1 MKGANG
7 TGVGER
13 QPRRLAQG
21 GRVDRSRPLRF
32 HFNGR
37 LCEGYAGDTLASALL
52 ANGVDVVGRSF
63 KFHRPR
69 GIMGRGA
76 EEPNAIVQV
85 GVGAATTPNLRATEI
100 PLRDGLTAVTIRGWP
115 SLHVDLLAVTGLFHR
130 MLSAGFY
137 YKTFLW
143 PRALWNWCEHGLR
156 KASGL
161 GVSPTLPDPDR
172 YDHRNAHCDVLV
184 AGGGPAGLAAALA
197 AARSGARVLVADEQ
211 SEFGGSLLWAPARI
225 NNAPAAVWLEQT
237 LQALAACPEA
247 RLLPRSAVLGY
258 YDHNFLTVL
267 ERCEEQPDPSLAARG
282 PRARLWR
289 VRARRVILAQGA
301 IERPLVFP
309 NNDRPGVMLASAVSE
324 YIHRY
329 GVCPG
334 RRGALFTN
342 NDWAYQAALDL
353 KAAGAEVA
361 AIIDCRAHGAGAIA
375 ADARAAG
382 IPILQGQ
389 VVVDVVGGGC
399 VRAAR
404 VAPLT
409 ADGKALGGPAQTID
423 CDLLAMSGGWNPA
436 VHLHSQAG
444 GKLVW
449 DPEHACLRPGETRQ
463 DHVSAG
469 AAQGVFDLQ
478 ACLEQGR
485 EAGLEAARACGFD
498 PPQPPPDVA
507 EAAPENPLQALW
519 RAPLPNPE
527 RQPPQ
532 FLDYQNDATVAD
544 VRQAARE
551 GFRSVEHVKR
561 YTALGFGT
569 DQGKLGNINGMAALA
584 ECLDEP
590 IAAVGTTTFR
600 PPYTPVPFG
609 ACAGAEVGP
618 LYEPTRKTALHRW
631 HEEAGAEFEVVGQW
645 LRPWHYP
652 QEGEDMEA
660 AVARECRAARQ
671 SLALMD
677 ASTLGKIEARGPDV
691 VAFLERIYTHNV
703 ARMKIGR
710 CAYGIMLGEDGMV
723 MDDGVMARLGEE
735 RFYLTTTTGGA
746 ASTLHWLE
754 RWLQTEWP
762 ELQVYLTSVSE
773 RWATLALVG
782 PNSRKLLQGLES
794 DIKFDP
800 ADFPFMAARSGFL
813 AGVPVRVFR
822 VSFSGE
828 LAFEINVESD
838 NAPALW
844 ERIMAAGAPDGITP
858 YGTETMH
865 VLRAEKGFVIVGQDT
880 DGSVS
885 PVDLGMQWLL
895 AADKD
900 YLGKRSLA
908 RPDALRADR
917 KQWVGLLSEDG
928 RTIPRE
934 GAQLVDFPSPRRGP
948 ETAQGHIT
956 SSYHSACLGRPIAL
970 GLLSAGR
977 ARHGDLV
984 QAAGRDGSRVKLKVV
999 SPVFYDPKGERQKAG
1014 AGPVEVATP
1023 AGAAAPAGL
1032 AAPVPTPP
1040 RKRHALE
1047 DFLRG
1052 PEGQLLAL
1060 PELRLEARPFRGY
1073 LNLRGDPADAPFLQA
1088 VRAATG
1094 LSLPLA
1100 PNTFTQRLPEAG
1112 ETAQDDCAIFW
1123 LGPDEWLLTLAP
1135 GREQALAVRLGEALQ
1150 GLRHALTDLTGGQI
1164 SLRLAGPGARDVLA
1178 GGCSLDL
1185 HPRAFKTG
1193 QCAQTLLAKTG
1204 ALLAMTDAEPV
1215 FEIILRRSF
1224 AEHAVSWLRHSAGL
1238 LD

>member
-1 MKGANG
+1 MKGPNG
-7 TGVGER
+7 TGAGGR
-13 QPRRLAQG
+13 QPRRLAHG
-21 GRVDRSRPLRF
+21 GRIDRSRPLRF
-32 HFNGR
+32 YFNGR

-52 ANGVDVVGRSF
+52 ANGVDVAGRSF

-76 EEPNAIVQV
+76 EEPNAIVQL

-100 PLRDGLTAVTIRGWP
+100 PLREGLTATAIRGWP
-115 SLHVDLLAVTGLFHR
+115 SLNVDLLAVTGWFHR

-143 PRALWNWCEHGLR
+143 PRALWKRYEHGLR

-161 GVSPTLPDPDR
+161 GVAPTAPDPDQ

-197 AARSGARVLVADEQ
+197 AARSGARVIVADEQ

-225 NNAPAAVWLEQT
+225 NDAPAAAWLEQT

-258 YDHNFLTVL
+258 YDHNFLTAL
-267 ERCEEQPDPSLAARG
+267 ERCEEQPAPSPGG
-282 PRARLWR
+282 PRSRLWR

-334 RRGALFTN
+334 RRAALFTN

-361 AIIDCRAHGAGAIA
+361 AIIDCRAHGAGALA
-375 ADARAAG
+375 AAAREAG
-382 IPILQGQ
+382 IPIQQGRA
-389 VVVDVVGGGC
+389 VVDVVGGRR
-399 VRAAR
+399 VRAVR

-409 ADGKALGGPAQTID
+409 ADGKALEGAAQTID
-423 CDLLAMSGGWNPA
+423 CDLLAVSGGWNPA

-449 DPEHACLRPGETRQ
+449 DPEQACLRPGEARQ

-485 EAGLEAARACGFD
+485 QAGLAAAQACGFD
-498 PPQPPPDVA
+498 PPQLPPDVA
-507 EAAPENPLQALW
+507 ESAPENPLQALW

-590 IAAVGTTTFR
+590 IASIGTTTFR
-600 PPYTPVPFG
+600 PPYTPIPFG

-618 LYEPTRKTALHRW
+618 LYEPTRKTALHPW
-631 HEEAGAEFEVVGQW
+631 HEAAGAKFEVVGQW
-645 LRPWHYP
+645 LRPWYFP
-652 QEGEDMEA
+652 QAGEDLEA

-677 ASTLGKIEARGPDV
+677 ASTLGKIEARGPDA

-710 CAYGIMLGEDGMV
+710 CAYGIMLGEDGMI

-735 RFYLTTTTGGA
+735 HFYLTTTTGGA
-746 ASTLHWLE
+746 ASTLAWLE

-762 ELQVYLTSVSE
+762 ELRVYLTSASE

-782 PNSRKLLQGLES
+782 PNSRKLLQGLEG
-794 DIKFDP
+794 DIKFGP

-813 AGVPVRVFR
+813 AGVPARVFR

-838 NAPALW
+838 DAPALW
-844 ERIMAAGAPDGITP
+844 ERLMEAGAQDDITP

-865 VLRAEKGFVIVGQDT
+865 VLRAEKGFIIVGQDT

-885 PVDLGMQWLL
+885 PVDLDLQWLL

-908 RPDALRADR
+908 RPDAQRDDR

-928 RTIPRE
+928 RTTPPE

-948 ETAQGHIT
+948 ETARGHIT

-977 ARHGDLV
+977 ARHGDAV
-984 QAAGRDGSRVKLKVV
+984 QAARRDGSRVKLRVV
-999 SPVFYDPKGERQKAG
+999 SPVFYDPKGERQTTAN
-1014 AGPVEVATP
+1014 GPARV
-1023 AGAAAPAGL
+1023 AAPAAV
-1032 AAPVPTPP
+1032 AAPAPP

-1047 DFLRG
+1047 GLLSG
-1052 PEGQLLAL
+1052 PEGELLSL
-1060 PELRLEARPFRGY
+1060 PGLRLEARPFRGY
-1073 LNLRGDPADAPFLQA
+1073 LNLRGDPAAAPFLQA
-1088 VRAATG
+1088 VRAAAG

-1100 PNTFTQRLPEAG
+1100 PNTFTQGQLPGAG
-1112 ETAQDDCAIFW
+1112 ETTQDEIAVFW

-1135 GREQALAVRLGEALQ
+1135 GREQALAARLEEALQ
-1150 GLRHALTDLTGGQI
+1150 GLHHALTDLSGGQI
-1164 SLRLAGPGARDVLA
+1164 SLRLAGPRARDALA
-1178 GGCSLDL
+1178 AGCSLDL

-1204 ALLAMTDAEPV
+1204 MLLAMTDAEPV
-1215 FEIILRRSF
+1215 FELILRRSF
-1224 AEHAVSWLRHSAGL
+1224 AADAVSWLRHSASL

>member
-1 MKGANG
+1 MKGPKG
-7 TGVGER
+7 TGAGGR

-21 GRVDRSRPLRF
+21 GRIDRSRPLRF
-32 HFNGR
+32 YFNGR

-52 ANGVDVVGRSF
+52 ANGVDVAGRSF

-76 EEPNAIVQV
+76 EEPNAIVQI
-85 GVGAATTPNLRATEI
+85 GVGATATPNLRATEI
-100 PLRDGLTAVTIRGWP
+100 PLREGLTATTHRGWP
-115 SLHVDLLAVTGLFHR
+115 SLHVDLLAVTGWFHR

-143 PRALWNWCEHGLR
+143 PRALWKWYEHGLR

-161 GVSPTLPDPDR
+161 GVAPTLPDPDR

-197 AARSGARVLVADEQ
+197 AARSGARVILADEQ

-225 NNAPAAVWLEQT
+225 NDAPAAAWLEQT

-267 ERCEEQPDPSLAARG
+267 ERCEEQPAG
-282 PRARLWR
+282 PRTRLWR

-324 YIHRY
+324 CIHRY

-334 RRGALFTN
+334 RRAALFTN

-361 AIIDCRAHGAGAIA
+361 AIIDCRANGAGALA
-375 ADARAAG
+375 AAAREAG
-382 IPILQGQ
+382 ISIQQGRA
-389 VVVDVVGGGC
+389 VVDVIGSRR

-409 ADGKALGGPAQTID
+409 ADCKALEGAAQTID
-423 CDLLAMSGGWNPA
+423 CDLLAVSGGWNPA

-449 DPEHACLRPGETRQ
+449 DPERACLRPGEARQ

-485 EAGLEAARACGFD
+485 QAGLAAAQACGFD
-498 PPQPPPDVA
+498 PPQLPPDVA

-590 IAAVGTTTFR
+590 VASIGATTFR

-618 LYEPTRKTALHRW
+618 LYEPVRKTALHPW
-631 HEEAGAEFEVVGQW
+631 HEAAGAKFEVVGQW
-645 LRPWHYP
+645 LRPWYFP
-652 QEGEDMEA
+652 QGGEDLEA

-691 VAFLERIYTHNV
+691 IAFLERIYTHNV

-710 CAYGIMLGEDGMV
+710 CAYGIMLSEDGMV

-735 RFYLTTTTGGA
+735 HFYLTTTTGGA
-746 ASTLHWLE
+746 ASTLAWLE

-762 ELQVYLTSVSE
+762 ELRVYLTSASE

-782 PNSRKLLQGLES
+782 PNSRKLLQGLEG
-794 DIKFDP
+794 DIKFGP
-800 ADFPFMAARSGFL
+800 ADFPFMAARIGRL
-813 AGVPVRVFR
+813 AGVPARVFR

-838 NAPALW
+838 DAPALW
-844 ERIMAAGAPDGITP
+844 ERLMEAGAQDDITP

-865 VLRAEKGFVIVGQDT
+865 VLRAEKGFIIVGQDT

-885 PVDLGMQWLL
+885 PLDLGLQWLL

-908 RPDALRADR
+908 RPDARRADR

-928 RTIPRE
+928 RTVPPE

-977 ARHGDLV
+977 ARHGEVV
-984 QAAGRDGSRVKLKVV
+984 QAARRDGSRVKLRVV
-999 SPVFYDPKGERQKAG
+999 SPVFYDPKGERQKAADG
-1014 AGPVEVATP
+1014 P
-1023 AGAAAPAGL
+1023 AGAAAPAAV
-1032 AAPVPTPP
+1032 AAPAPAPP

-1047 DFLRG
+1047 GLLSG
-1052 PEGQLLAL
+1052 PEGQLLSL
-1060 PELRLEARPFRGY
+1060 PGLRLEARPFRGY
-1073 LNLRGDPADAPFLQA
+1073 LNLRGDPDAAPFLQA
-1088 VRAATG
+1088 VRDAAG

-1100 PNTFTQRLPEAG
+1100 PNTFTQGLLPGAE
-1112 ETAQDDCAIFW
+1112 ETAQDELAVFW
-1123 LGPDEWLLTLAP
+1123 LGPDEWLLSLAP
-1135 GREQALAVRLGEALQ
+1135 GREQALAARLGEALQ
-1150 GLRHALTDLTGGQI
+1150 GLHHALTDLSGGQI
-1164 SLRLAGPGARDVLA
+1164 SLRLAGPDARDALA
-1178 GGCSLDL
+1178 AGCSLDL

-1204 ALLAMTDAEPV
+1204 MLIAMTDAEPV
-1215 FEIILRRSF
+1215 FELILRRSF
-1224 AEHAVSWLRHSAGL
+1224 AADAVEWLRHSASL

>member
-1 MKGANG
+1 MKGPKG
-7 TGVGER
+7 TGAGGR

-21 GRVDRSRPLRF
+21 GRIDRSRPLRF
-32 HFNGR
+32 YFNGR
-37 LCEGYAGDTLASALL
+37 LFEGYAGDTLASALL
-52 ANGVDVVGRSF
+52 ANGVDVAGRSF

-85 GVGAATTPNLRATEI
+85 GVGATATPNLRATEI
-100 PLRDGLTAVTIRGWP
+100 PLREGLTATTHRGWP
-115 SLHVDLLAVTGLFHR
+115 SLHVDLLAVTGWFHR

-143 PRALWNWCEHGLR
+143 PRALWKWYEHGLR

-161 GVSPTLPDPDR
+161 GVAPTAPDPDQ

-197 AARSGARVLVADEQ
+197 AARSGARVILADEQ
-211 SEFGGSLLWAPARI
+211 SEFGGSLLWTPARI
-225 NNAPAAVWLEQT
+225 NDAPAAVWLEQT

-247 RLLPRSAVLGY
+247 RLLPRSAVIGY

-267 ERCEEQPDPSLAARG
+267 EHCEEQPAG
-282 PRARLWR
+282 PRTRLWR

-324 YIHRY
+324 CIHRY

-334 RRGALFTN
+334 RRAALFTN

-361 AIIDCRAHGAGAIA
+361 AIIDCRANGAGALA
-375 ADARAAG
+375 AAAREAG
-382 IPILQGQ
+382 IPIQQGQ
-389 VVVDVVGGGC
+389 AVVDVLGGRR

-404 VAPLT
+404 VAPLM

-423 CDLLAMSGGWNPA
+423 CDLLAVSGGWNPA

-449 DPEHACLRPGETRQ
+449 DPERACLRPGEARQ

-485 EAGLEAARACGFD
+485 QAGLAAARACGFD
-498 PPQPPPDVA
+498 PPQLPPDVA

-569 DQGKLGNINGMAALA
+569 DQGKLGNINGMAVLA

-590 IAAVGTTTFR
+590 VASIGTTTFR

-609 ACAGAEVGP
+609 ACAGSEVGP
-618 LYEPTRKTALHRW
+618 LYEPTRKTALHPW
-631 HEEAGAEFEVVGQW
+631 HEAAGAKFEVVGQW
-645 LRPWHYP
+645 LRPWYFP
-652 QEGEDMEA
+652 QGDEDLEA

-677 ASTLGKIEARGPDV
+677 ASTLGKIEAQGPDV
-691 VAFLERIYTHNV
+691 IAFLERIYTHNV

-735 RFYLTTTTGGA
+735 HFYLTTTTGGA
-746 ASTLHWLE
+746 ASTLAWLE

-762 ELQVYLTSVSE
+762 ELRVYLTSASE

-782 PNSRKLLQGLES
+782 PNSRKLLQGLEG
-794 DIKFDP
+794 DIKFGP
-800 ADFPFMAARSGFL
+800 ADFPFMAARTGRL
-813 AGVPVRVFR
+813 AGVPARVFR

-838 NAPALW
+838 DAPALW
-844 ERIMAAGAPDGITP
+844 ERLMEAGAQDDITP

-865 VLRAEKGFVIVGQDT
+865 VLRAEKGFIIVGQDT

-885 PVDLGMQWLL
+885 PLDLGLQWLL

-908 RPDALRADR
+908 RPDAQRADR
-917 KQWVGLLSEDG
+917 KQWMGLLSEDG
-928 RTIPRE
+928 RTVPPE

-977 ARHGDLV
+977 ARHGEVV
-984 QAAGRDGSRVKLKVV
+984 QAARRDGSRVKLRVV

-1014 AGPVEVATP
+1014 AGPEE
-1023 AGAAAPAGL
+1023 AAAPAAV
-1032 AAPVPTPP
+1032 AAPPPAPP

-1047 DFLRG
+1047 DLLSG

-1060 PELRLEARPFRGY
+1060 PGLRLEARPFRGY
-1073 LNLRGDPADAPFLQA
+1073 LNLRGDPDAAPFLQA
-1088 VRAATG
+1088 VRDAAG

-1100 PNTFTQRLPEAG
+1100 PNTFTQGLLPGAAAEA
-1112 ETAQDDCAIFW
+1112 EEIAQDELAVFW
-1123 LGPDEWLLTLAP
+1123 LGPDEWLLAVAP
-1135 GREQALAVRLGEALQ
+1135 GREQALAARLEEALQ
-1150 GLRHALTDLTGGQI
+1150 GLHHALTDLSGGQI
-1164 SLRLAGPGARDVLA
+1164 SLRLAGPDARDALA
-1178 GGCSLDL
+1178 AGCSLDL

-1193 QCAQTLLAKTG
+1193 QCAQTFLAKTG
-1204 ALLAMTDAEPV
+1204 MLIAMTDAEPV
-1215 FEIILRRSF
+1215 FELILRRSF
-1224 AEHAVSWLRHSAGL
+1224 AADAVEWLRHSAGL

>member
-1 MKGANG
+1 MKGPKG
-7 TGVGER
+7 TGAGPR

-21 GRVDRSRPLRF
+21 GRIDRSRPLRF
-32 HFNGR
+32 YFNGR

-52 ANGVDVVGRSF
+52 ANGVDVAGRSF

-76 EEPNAIVQV
+76 EEPNAIVQI

-100 PLRDGLTAVTIRGWP
+100 PLREGLTATAIRGWP
-115 SLHVDLLAVTGLFHR
+115 SLHVDLLAVTGWFHR

-143 PRALWNWCEHGLR
+143 PRSLWKRYEHGLR

-161 GVSPTLPDPDR
+161 GIAPTLPDPDQ

-197 AARSGARVLVADEQ
+197 AARSGTRVIVADEQ

-225 NNAPAAVWLEQT
+225 NDAPAAAWLEQT

-267 ERCEEQPDPSLAARG
+267 ERCEEQPAPSPGG

-334 RRGALFTN
+334 RRAALFTN

-361 AIIDCRAHGAGAIA
+361 AIIDCRAHGAGALA
-375 ADARAAG
+375 AAAREAG
-382 IPILQGQ
+382 IPIQQGRA
-389 VVVDVVGGGC
+389 VVDVVGGRR

-409 ADGKALGGPAQTID
+409 ADGKALEGAAQTID
-423 CDLLAMSGGWNPA
+423 CDLLAVSGGWNPA

-449 DPEHACLRPGETRQ
+449 DPEQACLRPGEARQ

-485 EAGLEAARACGFD
+485 QAGLEAARACGFA
-498 PPQPPPDVA
+498 PPQLPPDAA
-507 EAAPENPLQALW
+507 ESAPENPLQALW

-590 IAAVGTTTFR
+590 VASIGTTTFR

-618 LYEPTRKTALHRW
+618 LYEPTRKTALHPW
-631 HEEAGAEFEVVGQW
+631 HEAAGAKFEVVGQW
-645 LRPWHYP
+645 LRPWYFP
-652 QEGEDMEA
+652 QAGEDLEA

-710 CAYGIMLGEDGMV
+710 CAYGIMLGEDGMI

-735 RFYLTTTTGGA
+735 HFYLTTTTGGA
-746 ASTLHWLE
+746 ASTLAWLE

-762 ELQVYLTSVSE
+762 ELRVYLTSASE

-782 PNSRKLLQGLES
+782 PNSRKLLQGLEG
-794 DIKFDP
+794 DIKFGP

-813 AGVPVRVFR
+813 AGVPARVFR

-838 NAPALW
+838 DAPALW
-844 ERIMAAGAPDGITP
+844 ERLMEAGAQYDITP

-865 VLRAEKGFVIVGQDT
+865 VLRAEKGFIIVGQDT

-885 PVDLGMQWLL
+885 PVDLGLQWLL

-908 RPDALRADR
+908 RPDAQRDDR

-928 RTIPRE
+928 RTTPPE

-948 ETAQGHIT
+948 ETARGHIT

-977 ARHGDLV
+977 ARHGEVV
-984 QAAGRDGSRVKLKVV
+984 QAARRDGSRVKLRVV
-999 SPVFYDPKGERQKAG
+999 SPVFYDPKGERQTA
-1014 AGPVEVATP
+1014 ADGPEE
-1023 AGAAAPAGL
+1023 AAAPAAV
-1032 AAPVPTPP
+1032 AAPAPP

-1047 DFLRG
+1047 GLLSE
-1052 PEGQLLAL
+1052 PEGQLLSL
-1060 PELRLEARPFRGY
+1060 PGLRLEARPFRGY
-1073 LNLRGDPADAPFLQA
+1073 LNLRGDPDAAPFLQA

-1100 PNTFTQRLPEAG
+1100 PNTFTQLLPGAGAGAEEA
-1112 ETAQDDCAIFW
+1112 AQDELAAFW

-1135 GREQALAVRLGEALQ
+1135 GREQALAARLEEALQ
-1150 GLRHALTDLTGGQI
+1150 GLHHALTDLSGGQI
-1164 SLRLAGPGARDVLA
+1164 SLRLAGPRARDALA
-1178 GGCSLDL
+1178 AGCSLDL
-1185 HPRAFKTG
+1185 HPRAFKMG

-1204 ALLAMTDAEPV
+1204 MLLAMTDAEPV
-1215 FEIILRRSF
+1215 FELILRRSF
-1224 AEHAVSWLRHSAGL
+1224 AADAVSWLRHSAGL

>member
-1 MKGANG
+1 MKWPWG
-7 TGVGER
+7 TGAGPR

-21 GRVDRSRPLRF
+21 GRIDRSRPLRF
-32 HFNGR
+32 RFNGR

-52 ANGVDVVGRSF
+52 ANGVDVAGRSF

-85 GVGAATTPNLRATEI
+85 GVGATTTPNLRATEI
-100 PLRDGLTAVTIRGWP
+100 PLREGLTATAIRGWP
-115 SLHVDLLAVTGLFHR
+115 SLDVDLLAVTGLFHR

-137 YKTFLW
+137 YKTFLR
-143 PRALWNWCEHGLR
+143 PRALWKWYEHGLR
-156 KASGL
+156 QASGL
-161 GVSPTLPDPDR
+161 GVAPTLPDPDR

-197 AARSGARVLVADEQ
+197 AARAGARVIVADEQ

-225 NNAPAAVWLEQT
+225 NDAPAAVWLERT
-237 LQALAACPEA
+237 LRALAACPEA
-247 RLLPRSAVLGY
+247 RVLPRCAVLGY
-258 YDHNFLTVL
+258 YDHNFLTAL
-267 ERCEEQPDPSLAARG
+267 ERCEEQPEPPLGGRG

-289 VRARRVILAQGA
+289 IRARRVILAQGA

-309 NNDRPGVMLASAVSE
+309 NNDRPGVMLAAAVSE

-334 RRGALFTN
+334 RRAALFTN

-361 AIIDCRAHGAGAIA
+361 AIIDCRANGAGALA
-375 ADARAAG
+375 AAARAAG
-382 IPILQGQ
+382 IPIQQGRA
-389 VVVDVVGGGC
+389 VIDAVGGRR

-423 CDLLAMSGGWNPA
+423 CDLLAVSGGWNPA

-449 DPEHACLRPGETRQ
+449 DPEQACLRPGEARQ
-463 DHVSAG
+463 DHVSIG
-469 AAQGVFDLQ
+469 AAQGVFELQ

-485 EAGLEAARACGFD
+485 QAGLAAARACGFD
-498 PPQPPPDVA
+498 PPQLPPEAA
-507 EAAPENPLQALW
+507 EAAPANPLQALW
-519 RAPLPNPE
+519 RVPLPNPE

-551 GFRSVEHVKR
+551 GFSSVEHVKR

-609 ACAGAEVGP
+609 ACAGASVGS
-618 LYEPTRKTALHRW
+618 LYEPTRKTPLHRW

-645 LRPWHYP
+645 LRPWHFP
-652 QEGEDMEA
+652 RAGEDMEA

-710 CAYGIMLGEDGMV
+710 CAYGIMLGEDGMI

-735 RFYLTTTTGGA
+735 HFYLTTTTGGA
-746 ASTLHWLE
+746 ASTLQWLE

-762 ELQVYLTSVSE
+762 ELRVYLTSASE

-782 PNSRKLLQGLES
+782 PNSGRLLQSLDG
-794 DIKFDP
+794 DIAFGP
-800 ADFPFMAARSGFL
+800 ADFPFMAARTGLL
-813 AGVPVRVFR
+813 AGFPVRVFR

-838 NAPALW
+838 GALALW
-844 ERIMAAGAPDGITP
+844 ERLMAAGAQYDITP

-885 PVDLGMQWLL
+885 PEDLGMQWLL

-908 RPDALRADR
+908 RPDARRADR

-928 RTIPRE
+928 RTAPPE
-934 GAQLVDFPSPRRGP
+934 GAQLVGFPSPRRGP

-977 ARHGDLV
+977 SRHGEVV
-984 QAAGRDGSRVKLKVV
+984 QAALRDGGRVKLRVV
-999 SPVFYDPKGERQKAG
+999 SPVFYDPKGERQTAAARAAETAASAG
-1014 AGPVEVATP
+1014 V
-1023 AGAAAPAGL
+1023 AAPA
-1032 AAPVPTPP
+1032 PVPP

-1047 DFLRG
+1047 GLLSG
-1052 PEGQLLAL
+1052 PEGELLAL
-1060 PELRLEARPFRGY
+1060 PGLRLEARPFRGY
-1073 LNLRGDPADAPFLQA
+1073 LNLRGDPDAAPFLQA

-1100 PNTFTQRLPEAG
+1100 PNTFTQGLLPGAGAGAG
-1112 ETAQDDCAIFW
+1112 ETAQDEITVFW
-1123 LGPDEWLLTLAP
+1123 LGPDEWLLAVAP
-1135 GREQALAVRLGEALQ
+1135 GREQALAARLEEELQ
-1150 GLRHALTDLTGGQI
+1150 GLCHALTDLTGSQI

-1178 GGCSLDL
+1178 AGCSLDL

-1215 FEIILRRSF
+1215 FELILRRSF
-1224 AEHAVSWLRHSAGL
+1224 AECAVSWLRHSAGL
-1238 LD
+1238 LN

>member
-1 MKGANG
+1 M
-7 TGVGER
+7 
-13 QPRRLAQG
+13 
-21 GRVDRSRPLRF
+21 
-32 HFNGR
+32 
-37 LCEGYAGDTLASALL
+37 
-52 ANGVDVVGRSF
+52 
-63 KFHRPR
+63 
-69 GIMGRGA
+69 
-76 EEPNAIVQV
+76 
-85 GVGAATTPNLRATEI
+85 
-100 PLRDGLTAVTIRGWP
+100 
-115 SLHVDLLAVTGLFHR
+115 
-130 MLSAGFY
+130 
-137 YKTFLW
+137 
-143 PRALWNWCEHGLR
+143 
-156 KASGL
+156 
-161 GVSPTLPDPDR
+161 
-172 YDHRNAHCDVLV
+172 
-184 AGGGPAGLAAALA
+184 
-197 AARSGARVLVADEQ
+197 
-211 SEFGGSLLWAPARI
+211 
-225 NNAPAAVWLEQT
+225 
-237 LQALAACPEA
+237 
-247 RLLPRSAVLGY
+247 
-258 YDHNFLTVL
+258 
-267 ERCEEQPDPSLAARG
+267 
-282 PRARLWR
+282 
-289 VRARRVILAQGA
+289 
-301 IERPLVFP
+301 
-309 NNDRPGVMLASAVSE
+309 
-324 YIHRY
+324 
-329 GVCPG
+329 
-334 RRGALFTN
+334 
-342 NDWAYQAALDL
+342 
-353 KAAGAEVA
+353 
-361 AIIDCRAHGAGAIA
+361 
-375 ADARAAG
+375 
-382 IPILQGQ
+382 
-389 VVVDVVGGGC
+389 
-399 VRAAR
+399 
-404 VAPLT
+404 
-409 ADGKALGGPAQTID
+409 
-423 CDLLAMSGGWNPA
+423 
-436 VHLHSQAG
+436 
-444 GKLVW
+444 
-449 DPEHACLRPGETRQ
+449 
-463 DHVSAG
+463 
-469 AAQGVFDLQ
+469 
-478 ACLEQGR
+478 
-485 EAGLEAARACGFD
+485 
-498 PPQPPPDVA
+498 
-507 EAAPENPLQALW
+507 
-519 RAPLPNPE
+519 
-527 RQPPQ
+527 
-532 FLDYQNDATVAD
+532 
-544 VRQAARE
+544 
-551 GFRSVEHVKR
+551 EHVKR

-609 ACAGAEVGP
+609 ACAGLEVGP

-782 PNSRKLLQGLES
+782 PNSRKLLQSLDS
-794 DIKFDP
+794 DIKFGP

-813 AGVPVRVFR
+813 AGFPARVFR

-838 NAPALW
+838 GALALW
-844 ERIMAAGAPDGITP
+844 ERIMAAGAQDGITP

-895 AADKD
+895 AEEKD

-928 RTIPRE
+928 RTLPRE

-948 ETAQGHIT
+948 ETARGHIT

-977 ARHGDLV
+977 TRHGDFV

-999 SPVFYDPKGERQKAG
+999 SPVFYDPKGERQKAD
-1014 AGPVEVATP
+1014 AGPAEPTAP
-1023 AGAAAPAGL
+1023 ASLAAPA
-1032 AAPVPTPP
+1032 PP

-1047 DFLRG
+1047 DFLSK
-1052 PEGQLLAL
+1052 PEGELLAL
-1060 PELRLEARPFRGY
+1060 PGLRLEARPFRGY
-1073 LNLRGDPADAPFLQA
+1073 LNLRGDPDDAPFSQA

-1100 PNTFTQRLPEAG
+1100 PNTFTQLLLEAG

-1135 GREQALAVRLGEALQ
+1135 GREQALAARLGEALQ
-1150 GLRHALTDLTGGQI
+1150 GLRHALTDLTGSHI

-1215 FEIILRRSF
+1215 FELILRRSF

>member
-1 MKGANG
+1 MKGPEG
-7 TGVGER
+7 TGAGGR

-21 GRVDRSRPLRF
+21 GRIDRSRPLRF
-32 HFNGR
+32 YFNGR

-52 ANGVDVVGRSF
+52 ANGVDVAGRSF

-76 EEPNAIVQV
+76 EEPNAIVQI

-100 PLRDGLTAVTIRGWP
+100 PLREGLTATAIRGWP
-115 SLHVDLLAVTGLFHR
+115 SLHVDLLAVTGWFHR

-143 PRALWNWCEHGLR
+143 PRALWKRYEHGLR

-161 GVSPTLPDPDR
+161 GVAPTAPDPDQ

-197 AARSGARVLVADEQ
+197 AARSGARVIVADEQ

-225 NNAPAAVWLEQT
+225 NDAPAALWLEQT

-267 ERCEEQPDPSLAARG
+267 ERCEEQPAPSPGG

-334 RRGALFTN
+334 RRAALFTN

-361 AIIDCRAHGAGAIA
+361 AIIDCRAHGAGALA
-375 ADARAAG
+375 AAAREAG
-382 IPILQGQ
+382 IPIQQGWA
-389 VVVDVVGGGC
+389 VVDVVGARR

-409 ADGKALGGPAQTID
+409 ADGKALEGPAQTID
-423 CDLLAMSGGWNPA
+423 CDLLAVSGGWNPA

-449 DPEHACLRPGETRQ
+449 DPEQACLRPGETRQ

-485 EAGLEAARACGFD
+485 QAGLAAARACGFD
-498 PPQPPPDVA
+498 PPQLPPDVA

-532 FLDYQNDATVAD
+532 FLDYQNDTTVAD

-590 IAAVGTTTFR
+590 IASIGTTTFR

-618 LYEPTRKTALHRW
+618 LYEPTRKTALHPW
-631 HEEAGAEFEVVGQW
+631 HEAAGAKFEVVGQW
-645 LRPWHYP
+645 LRPWYFP
-652 QEGEDMEA
+652 QAGEDLEA

-710 CAYGIMLGEDGMV
+710 CAYGIMLGEDGMI

-735 RFYLTTTTGGA
+735 HFYLTTTTGGA
-746 ASTLHWLE
+746 ASTLAWLE
-754 RWLQTEWP
+754 CWLQTEWP
-762 ELQVYLTSVSE
+762 ELRVYLTSASE

-782 PNSRKLLQGLES
+782 PNSRKLLQGLEG
-794 DIKFDP
+794 DIKFGP

-813 AGVPVRVFR
+813 AGVPARVFR

-838 NAPALW
+838 DAPALW
-844 ERIMAAGAPDGITP
+844 ERLMEAGAQDDITP

-865 VLRAEKGFVIVGQDT
+865 VLRAEKGFIIVGQDT
-880 DGSVS
+880 DSSVS
-885 PVDLGMQWLL
+885 PVDLGLQWLL

-908 RPDALRADR
+908 RPDARRDDR

-928 RTIPRE
+928 RTPPPE

-948 ETAQGHIT
+948 ETARGHIT

-977 ARHGDLV
+977 ARHGDAV
-984 QAAGRDGSRVKLKVV
+984 QAARRDGSRVKLRVV
-999 SPVFYDPKGERQKAG
+999 SPVFYDPKGERQTAG
-1014 AGPVEVATP
+1014 DGP
-1023 AGAAAPAGL
+1023 AGTAAPATV
-1032 AAPVPTPP
+1032 AAPAPP

-1047 DFLRG
+1047 DLLSG
-1052 PEGQLLAL
+1052 PEGQLLSL
-1060 PELRLEARPFRGY
+1060 PGLRLEARPFRGY
-1073 LNLRGDPADAPFLQA
+1073 LNLRGDPDAAPFLQA
-1088 VRAATG
+1088 VRAAAG

-1100 PNTFTQRLPEAG
+1100 PNTFTQLLPGEG
-1112 ETAQDDCAIFW
+1112 TEETAQDELAVFW

-1135 GREQALAVRLGEALQ
+1135 GREQALAARLGEALQ
-1150 GLRHALTDLTGGQI
+1150 GLHHALTDLTGGQI
-1164 SLRLAGPGARDVLA
+1164 SLRLAGPRARDALA
-1178 GGCSLDL
+1178 AGCSLDL

-1204 ALLAMTDAEPV
+1204 MLLAMTDAEPV
-1215 FEIILRRSF
+1215 FELILRRSF
-1224 AEHAVSWLRHSAGL
+1224 AADAVEWLRHSASL

>member
-1 MKGANG
+1 MKGPNG
-7 TGVGER
+7 TGAGGR

-21 GRVDRSRPLRF
+21 GRIDRSRPLRF
-32 HFNGR
+32 YFNGR

-52 ANGVDVVGRSF
+52 ANGVDVAGRSF

-76 EEPNAIVQV
+76 EEPNAIVQI

-100 PLRDGLTAVTIRGWP
+100 PLREGLTATAIRGWP
-115 SLHVDLLAVTGLFHR
+115 SLHVDLLAVTGWFHR

-143 PRALWNWCEHGLR
+143 PRALWKRYEHGLR

-161 GVSPTLPDPDR
+161 GVAPTAPDPDQ

-197 AARSGARVLVADEQ
+197 AARSGARVILADEQ

-225 NNAPAAVWLEQT
+225 NDAPAAAWLEQT

-267 ERCEEQPDPSLAARG
+267 ERCEEQQAPSPGG

-342 NDWAYQAALDL
+342 NDGAYQAALDL

-361 AIIDCRAHGAGAIA
+361 AIIDCRAHGAGALA
-375 ADARAAG
+375 AAAREAG
-382 IPILQGQ
+382 IPIQQGRA
-389 VVVDVVGGGC
+389 VVDVVGGRR

-404 VAPLT
+404 VASLT
-409 ADGKALGGPAQTID
+409 ADGKALEGAAQTID
-423 CDLLAMSGGWNPA
+423 CDLLAVSGGWNPA

-449 DPEHACLRPGETRQ
+449 DPERACLRPGEARQ

-485 EAGLEAARACGFD
+485 QAGLAAARACGFD
-498 PPQPPPDVA
+498 PPQLPPDAA
-507 EAAPENPLQALW
+507 ESAPENPLQALW

-532 FLDYQNDATVAD
+532 FLDYQNDTTVAD

-590 IAAVGTTTFR
+590 IAAIGTTTFR

-618 LYEPTRKTALHRW
+618 LYEPTRKTALHPW
-631 HEEAGAEFEVVGQW
+631 HEAAGAKFEVVGQW
-645 LRPWHYP
+645 LRPWYFP
-652 QEGEDMEA
+652 QAGEDLEA
-660 AVARECRAARQ
+660 AVARECQAARQ

-710 CAYGIMLGEDGMV
+710 CAYGIMLGEDGMI

-735 RFYLTTTTGGA
+735 HFYLTTTTGGA
-746 ASTLHWLE
+746 ASTLAWLE

-762 ELQVYLTSVSE
+762 ELRVYLTSASE

-782 PNSRKLLQGLES
+782 PNSRKLLQSLEG
-794 DIKFDP
+794 DIKFGP
-800 ADFPFMAARSGFL
+800 ADFPFMAARSGSL
-813 AGVPVRVFR
+813 AGVPARVFR

-838 NAPALW
+838 DAPALW
-844 ERIMAAGAPDGITP
+844 ERLMEAGAQDDITP

-865 VLRAEKGFVIVGQDT
+865 VLRAEKGFIIVGQDT

-885 PVDLGMQWLL
+885 PVDLGLQWLL

-908 RPDALRADR
+908 RPDARRDDR

-928 RTIPRE
+928 RTAPPE
-934 GAQLVDFPSPRRGP
+934 GAQLVDCPSPRRGP
-948 ETAQGHIT
+948 ETARGHIT

-977 ARHGDLV
+977 GRHGEVV
-984 QAAGRDGSRVKLKVV
+984 QAARRDGSRVKLRVV
-999 SPVFYDPKGERQKAG
+999 SPVFYDTKGERQTA
-1014 AGPVEVATP
+1014 ADGPADAAPP
-1023 AGAAAPAGL
+1023 AAVAAPAP
-1032 AAPVPTPP
+1032 APP

-1047 DFLRG
+1047 GFLSG
-1052 PEGQLLAL
+1052 PEGELLSL
-1060 PELRLEARPFRGY
+1060 PGLRLEARPFRGY
-1073 LNLRGDPADAPFLQA
+1073 LNLRGDPDAAPFLQA

-1100 PNTFTQRLPEAG
+1100 PNTFTQLLPGAG
-1112 ETAQDDCAIFW
+1112 ETAQDELAAFW

-1135 GREQALAVRLGEALQ
+1135 GREQALAARLEEALQ
-1150 GLRHALTDLTGGQI
+1150 GLHHALTDLSGGQI
-1164 SLRLAGPGARDVLA
+1164 SLRLAGPRARDALA
-1178 GGCSLDL
+1178 AGCSLDL
-1185 HPRAFKTG
+1185 HPRAFKMG

-1204 ALLAMTDAEPV
+1204 MLLAMTDAEPV
-1215 FEIILRRSF
+1215 FELILRRSF
-1224 AEHAVSWLRHSAGL
+1224 AADAVSWLRHSAGL

>member
-1 MKGANG
+1 MKGPKG
-7 TGVGER
+7 TGAGGR

-21 GRVDRSRPLRF
+21 GRIDRSRPLRF
-32 HFNGR
+32 YFNGR

-52 ANGVDVVGRSF
+52 ANGVDVAGRSF

-85 GVGAATTPNLRATEI
+85 GVGATTTPNLRATEI
-100 PLRDGLTAVTIRGWP
+100 PLREGLTATAIRGWP
-115 SLHVDLLAVTGLFHR
+115 SLEVDLLAVTGLFHR

-137 YKTFLW
+137 YKTFMR
-143 PRALWNWCEHGLR
+143 PRALWKRYEHGLR
-156 KASGL
+156 RASGL
-161 GVSPTLPDPDR
+161 GVAPTLPDPDR

-184 AGGGPAGLAAALA
+184 AGGGPAGLATALA
-197 AARSGARVLVADEQ
+197 AARSGARVIVADEQ

-225 NNAPAAVWLEQT
+225 NDAPAAVWLEQT

-258 YDHNFLTVL
+258 YDHNFLTAL
-267 ERCEEQPDPSLAARG
+267 ERCEEQPAPSPGG
-282 PRARLWR
+282 PRTRLWR
-289 VRARRVILAQGA
+289 IRARRVILAQGA

-375 ADARAAG
+375 AAARSAG
-382 IPILQGQ
+382 IPIQQGRA
-389 VVVDVVGGGC
+389 VVDVVGGRR
-399 VRAAR
+399 VRAVR

-423 CDLLAMSGGWNPA
+423 CDLLAVSGGWNPA

-444 GKLVW
+444 GTLVW
-449 DPEHACLRPGETRQ
+449 DPEYACLRPGEARQ

-485 EAGLEAARACGFD
+485 QAGLAAARACGFD
-498 PPQPPPDVA
+498 PPQLPPDAA
-507 EAAPENPLQALW
+507 EAALANPLQALW
-519 RAPLPNPE
+519 RVPLPNPE

-532 FLDYQNDATVAD
+532 FLDYQNDTTVAD

-590 IAAVGTTTFR
+590 IASVGTTTFR
-600 PPYTPVPFG
+600 PPYAPAPFG
-609 ACAGAEVGP
+609 ACAGASAGP
-618 LYEPTRKTALHRW
+618 LYEPTRKTPLHPW
-631 HEEAGAEFEVVGQW
+631 HEAAGAKFEVVGQW
-645 LRPWHYP
+645 LRPWYFP
-652 QEGEDMEA
+652 QAGEDMEA

-677 ASTLGKIEARGPDV
+677 ASTLGKIEARGPDA

-735 RFYLTTTTGGA
+735 HFYLTTTTGGA
-746 ASTLHWLE
+746 ASTLQWLE

-762 ELQVYLTSVSE
+762 ELRVYLTSASE

-782 PNSRKLLQGLES
+782 PNSRKLLQGLEG
-794 DIKFDP
+794 DIKFGP
-800 ADFPFMAARSGFL
+800 ADFPFMAARAGVL
-813 AGVPVRVFR
+813 AGVPARVFR

-838 NAPALW
+838 SAPALW
-844 ERIMAAGAPDGITP
+844 ERLMAAGAQDDITP

-885 PVDLGMQWLL
+885 PLDLGLQWLL

-908 RPDALRADR
+908 RPDARRADR

-928 RTIPRE
+928 RTTSPE
-934 GAQLVDFPSPRRGP
+934 GAQLVDFPSSRRGP
-948 ETAQGHIT
+948 ETPRGHIT
-956 SSYHSACLGRPIAL
+956 SSYHSACLDRPIAL

-977 ARHGDLV
+977 ARHGDAV
-984 QAAGRDGSRVKLKVV
+984 QAARRDGSRVKLRVV
-999 SPVFYDPKGERQKAG
+999 SPVFYDPKGERQKA
-1014 AGPVEVATP
+1014 AAEP
-1023 AGAAAPAGL
+1023 AGAAAPADI
-1032 AAPVPTPP
+1032 APPAFAPP

-1047 DFLRG
+1047 GFLKD
-1052 PEGQLLAL
+1052 PEGELLAL
-1060 PELRLEARPFRGY
+1060 PGLRLEAQPFRGY
-1073 LNLRGDPADAPFLQA
+1073 LNLRGDPGAAPFLQA
-1088 VRAATG
+1088 VRVASG

-1100 PNTFTQRLPEAG
+1100 PNTFTQRSPEAG
-1112 ETAQDDCAIFW
+1112 AEETAQDELAVFW
-1123 LGPDEWLLTLAP
+1123 LGPDEWLLAVAP
-1135 GREQALAVRLGEALQ
+1135 GGEQALAARLGEALQ

-1178 GGCSLDL
+1178 AGCSLDL

-1193 QCAQTLLAKTG
+1193 QCAQTLLAKTD

-1215 FEIILRRSF
+1215 FELILRRSF
-1224 AEHAVSWLRHSAGL
+1224 AEYAVSWLRRSAGL
-1238 LD
+1238 SD

>member
-1 MKGANG
+1 MKGPKG
-7 TGVGER
+7 TGAGGC

-21 GRVDRSRPLRF
+21 GRIDRSRPLRF
-32 HFNGR
+32 YFNGR

-52 ANGVDVVGRSF
+52 ANGVDVAGRSF

-69 GIMGRGA
+69 GVMGRGA
-76 EEPNAIVQV
+76 EEPNAIVQI

-100 PLRDGLTAVTIRGWP
+100 PLREGLTATAIRGWP
-115 SLHVDLLAVTGLFHR
+115 SLNVDLLAVTGWFHR

-143 PRALWNWCEHGLR
+143 PRALWKRYEHGLR

-161 GVSPTLPDPDR
+161 GVAPTAPDPDQ
-172 YDHRNAHCDVLV
+172 YEHRNAHCDVLV

-197 AARSGARVLVADEQ
+197 AARSGARVILADEQ

-225 NNAPAAVWLEQT
+225 NDAPAAAWLEQT

-267 ERCEEQPDPSLAARG
+267 ERCEEQPAPSTGG
-282 PRARLWR
+282 PRTRLWR

-334 RRGALFTN
+334 RRAALFTN

-361 AIIDCRAHGAGAIA
+361 AIIDCRANGAGALA
-375 ADARAAG
+375 AAAREAG
-382 IPILQGQ
+382 IPIQQGRA
-389 VVVDVVGGGC
+389 VVDVVGGRR

-409 ADGKALGGPAQTID
+409 ADGKALEGPAQTID
-423 CDLLAMSGGWNPA
+423 CDLLAVSGGWNPA

-444 GKLVW
+444 GQLVW
-449 DPEHACLRPGETRQ
+449 DPERACLRPGEARQ

-485 EAGLEAARACGFD
+485 QAGLAAARACGFD
-498 PPQPPPDVA
+498 PPQLPPDVA
-507 EAAPENPLQALW
+507 ETAPVNPLQALW
-519 RAPLPNPE
+519 RVPLPNPE

-590 IAAVGTTTFR
+590 IASIGTTTFR

-618 LYEPTRKTALHRW
+618 LYEPVRKTALHPW
-631 HEEAGAEFEVVGQW
+631 HEAAGAKFEVVGQW
-645 LRPWHYP
+645 LRPWYFP
-652 QEGEDMEA
+652 QAGEDLEA

-735 RFYLTTTTGGA
+735 HFYLTTTTGGA
-746 ASTLHWLE
+746 ASTLAWLE

-762 ELQVYLTSVSE
+762 ELRVYLTSASE

-782 PNSRKLLQGLES
+782 PNSRKLLQSLEG
-794 DIKFDP
+794 DIKFGP
-800 ADFPFMAARSGFL
+800 ADFPFMAARTGFL
-813 AGVPVRVFR
+813 AGVPARVFR

-838 NAPALW
+838 DAPALW
-844 ERIMAAGAPDGITP
+844 ERLMEAGAQDDITP

-865 VLRAEKGFVIVGQDT
+865 VLRAEKGFIIVGQDT

-885 PVDLGMQWLL
+885 PVDLGLQWLL

-908 RPDALRADR
+908 RPDARRDDR

-928 RTIPRE
+928 RTTPPE

-948 ETAQGHIT
+948 ETARGHIT
-956 SSYHSACLGRPIAL
+956 SSYRSACLGRPIAL
-970 GLLSAGR
+970 GLLSGGR
-977 ARHGDLV
+977 ARHGEVV
-984 QAAGRDGSRVKLKVV
+984 QAARRDGSRVKLRVV
-999 SPVFYDPKGERQKAG
+999 SPVFYDPKGERQKAADG
-1014 AGPVEVATP
+1014 P
-1023 AGAAAPAGL
+1023 AGAIAPATVAAPTPA
-1032 AAPVPTPP
+1032 PP

-1047 DFLRG
+1047 DLLSG
-1052 PEGQLLAL
+1052 PEGQLLSL
-1060 PELRLEARPFRGY
+1060 PGLRLEARPFRGY
-1073 LNLRGDPADAPFLQA
+1073 LNLRGDPDAAPFLQA
-1088 VRAATG
+1088 VRAAAG

-1100 PNTFTQRLPEAG
+1100 PNTFTQLLPGAG
-1112 ETAQDDCAIFW
+1112 ETAQDELAVFW

-1135 GREQALAVRLGEALQ
+1135 GREQALAARLGEALQ
-1150 GLRHALTDLTGGQI
+1150 GLHHALTDLSGGQI
-1164 SLRLAGPGARDVLA
+1164 SLRLAGPRARDALT

-1204 ALLAMTDAEPV
+1204 MLIAMTDAEPV
-1215 FEIILRRSF
+1215 FELILRRSF
-1224 AEHAVSWLRHSAGL
+1224 AADAVEWLRHSAGL